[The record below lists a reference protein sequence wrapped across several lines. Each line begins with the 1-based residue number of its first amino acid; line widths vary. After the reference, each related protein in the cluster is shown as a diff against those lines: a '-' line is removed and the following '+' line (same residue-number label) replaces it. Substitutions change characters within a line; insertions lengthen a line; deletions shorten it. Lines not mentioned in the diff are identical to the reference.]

1 MSSKSSKKRNSAK
14 PADAFAQAVDV
25 ASRAKEAGWK
35 VDIIAIEGFG
45 IEGFGSYEYQVIAKK
60 LFSKQRSS

>member
-1 MSSKSSKKRNSAK
+1 MSSKSSKKSNSAK

-45 IEGFGSYEYQVIAKK
+45 SWKYQVIAQK
-60 LFSKQRSS
+60 LFSEQRSS